1 MEVSMKL
8 LTAALAAFFVSN
20 TYAADKFLTY
30 HFNKNVVIK
39 ISNVP
44 CPVKEIKA
52 KYPWAVVA
60 TRIDGDHLFGCFTH
74 EGDNI
79 VIQWAAGDKSVFP
92 ANVFLVNP
100 EL

>member
-44 CPVKEIKA
+44 CPIKDMKA
-52 KYPWAVVA
+52 KYPLAVVA
-60 TRIDGDHLFGCFTH
+60 TRIDGQHLFGCFTH
-74 EGDNI
+74 EGDDI
-79 VIQWAAGDKSVFP
+79 VIQWSAGDKSIFP
-92 ANVFLVNP
+92 ANVFLVNADI
-100 EL
+100 

>member
-1 MEVSMKL
+1 MKL

-74 EGDNI
+74 EVDNI